1 MHCTYCYS
9 PPHEGEPMSEAIG
22 KQAMDFA
29 ARISSGSIG
38 IIFFGGEPLLYQSLI
53 RQLVYYGHLKESR
66 EEGKFHFK
74 ITTNGVLLDNEF
86 IKYCAVNNILIAMSF
101 DGIREAHD
109 RHRRFL
115 DGNPSFDY
123 ICTRLKMLLDM
134 CPYSSVI
141 MVVNPDT
148 IRYLCKSVE
157 YLLGMGCRYLIVS
170 LNYAAPW
177 KESDFTVL
185 KSQFE
190 KLGDY
195 YIEWTHQERK
205 FYLSPFEV
213 KISSHINQHCYK
225 KERCELAQKQISVD
239 PQGYLYPCV
248 QFTKEGPQSDWCIGD
263 VYNGIDEE
271 ARKQIY
277 IRSEKEKKSCT
288 GCAVKNRCNNTC
300 GCLNWQTTG
309 SIDKISPVLC
319 KYEQVIMPIADRI
332 GKVLYKSREPLFIQ
346 KHYNVAYPILSL
358 FDDML
363 G

>member
-1 MHCTYCYS
+1 
-9 PPHEGEPMSEAIG
+9 
-22 KQAMDFA
+22 
-29 ARISSGSIG
+29 
-38 IIFFGGEPLLYQSLI
+38 
-53 RQLVYYGHLKESR
+53 
-66 EEGKFHFK
+66 
-74 ITTNGVLLDNEF
+74 
-86 IKYCAVNNILIAMSF
+86 
-101 DGIREAHD
+101 
-109 RHRRFL
+109 
-115 DGNPSFDY
+115 
-123 ICTRLKMLLDM
+123 
-134 CPYSSVI
+134 
-141 MVVNPDT
+141 
-148 IRYLCKSVE
+148 
-157 YLLGMGCRYLIVS
+157 
-170 LNYAAPW
+170 
-177 KESDFTVL
+177 
-185 KSQFE
+185 
-190 KLGDY
+190 
-195 YIEWTHQERK
+195 
-205 FYLSPFEV
+205 
-213 KISSHINQHCYK
+213 
-225 KERCELAQKQISVD
+225 
-239 PQGYLYPCV
+239 LYPCV